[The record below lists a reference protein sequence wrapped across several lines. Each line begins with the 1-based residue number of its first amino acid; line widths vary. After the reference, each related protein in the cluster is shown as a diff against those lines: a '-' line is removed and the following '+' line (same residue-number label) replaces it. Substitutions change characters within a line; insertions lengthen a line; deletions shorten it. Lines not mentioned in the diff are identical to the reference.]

1 MTQFPSGGPRFD
13 DAARSVAAALLDTLL
28 PASED
33 GRMPSAADV
42 GFLEHLARFQP
53 GYVAEF
59 ADVLRVFDAA
69 FAVLDLP
76 ARVRRVEDFS
86 AREPAAFGRLI
97 LRVYDCYY
105 QDPGVRAAIG
115 ATGTPPFPRGNP
127 LHEGDLSLLD
137 PVIRDR
143 ERHRYRPA

>member
-1 MTQFPSGGPRFD
+1 MTQFPSRDPRFD

-33 GRMPSAADV
+33 GRMPSAADM
-42 GFLEHLARFQP
+42 GFLAHLARFHP
-53 GYVAEF
+53 GYLAEF
-59 ADVLRVFDAA
+59 EGVLRAFDAA
-69 FAVLDLP
+69 FAGLDLP

-86 AREPAAFGRLI
+86 TREPAAFERLI

-105 QDPGVRAAIG
+105 QDPVVRDAIG

-127 LHEGDLSLLD
+127 LHEGDLSLLE

-143 ERHRYRPA
+143 ERHRYRQA